1 MKNSFPLFFLFSI
14 LQFQLEA
21 QSFILE
27 GKVLDAETGFPL
39 AYTNVFLPFS
49 KVGMFAN
56 DEGFFKLKV
65 DNVAETDSIWFSHL
79 GYEDARI
86 TLNTFR
92 NNNYTVWLQPTQ
104 YKLNEVVITPLGAK
118 EMLQNAVSKAKEN
131 YPDDYTKTRM
141 IFKDFSKRSG
151 HRSHY
156 FYFDLDAYIQ
166 TYHGKKLNVYSKV
179 YAHEMY
185 DKKGEFT
192 PSMKPT
198 DILQIAM
205 IENTFREDKLKDYEF
220 TYLGNTTYEGAEL
233 DVVGFKSIP
242 SKKNDFVSVKG
253 RVFITKQQKA
263 IQYVEFNVKSEHSKR
278 FMLVAKM
285 DTLNVLVKVAFKPV
299 EKLFV
304 IDYAVQTTF
313 AKGTLFGKPES
324 LMYSTTVKTTE
335 HQLNVKQNEIYAK
348 QEVEEIFKNEK
359 PKDISLLKEDPDMRL
374 K

>member
-1 MKNSFPLFFLFSI
+1 MNQKNLALIFFLFH
-14 LQFQLEA
+14 LQLNA
-21 QSFILE
+21 QNSFYDGRVI
-27 GKVLDAETGFPL
+27 DAETGFPL
-39 AYTNVFLPFS
+39 AYTNVFVPS
-49 KVGMFAN
+49 TKTGMFAN
-56 DEGFFKLKV
+56 DEGHFKLKAE
-65 DNVAETDSIWFSHL
+65 NVADSDSIWFSHL
-79 GYEDARI
+79 GYEDTRI
-86 TLNTFR
+86 TIDFFKKNDF
-92 NNNYTVWLQPTQ
+92 TVLLKPTQ
-104 YKLNEVVITPLGAK
+104 YNLNEVVITPLGAK
-118 EMLQNAVSKAKEN
+118 EMLQNAVAKAKEN
-131 YPDDYTKTRM
+131 YPNDYTKTRM

-156 FYFDLDAYIQ
+156 SYFDLDAYIQ
-166 TYHGKKLNVYSKV
+166 TYQGKKLNVFSKV

-185 DKKGEFT
+185 DKKGEFA

-242 SKKNDFVSVKG
+242 TKKNDFVTVNG

-278 FMLVAKM
+278 FILVAKM
-285 DTLNVLVKVAFKPV
+285 DTLNVLVKIAFMPV
-299 EKLFV
+299 DKLFV

-324 LMYSTTVKTTE
+324 LVYSTTVKTIS
-335 HQLNVKQNEIYAK
+335 HQLNLKKEEVYTKKEVDEIY
-348 QEVEEIFKNEK
+348 KNEK
-359 PKDISLLKEDPDMRL
+359 PQDISLLKEDPDMRL